1 MFPTLK
7 AIAKVVSKADVSA
20 CGLKPDQAHV
30 VIIPDPKPGMYGLFL
45 ANDILMVDY
54 GSAMSF
60 RTKYCNLG
68 FHKRVKV
75 GRWHAPCLK
84 ASAVPTAV
92 NKSCKI
98 IEPGIDNFDAPMLK
112 SGQAST
118 VLVS

>member
-68 FHKRVKV
+68 FHKRVKS
-75 GRWHAPCLK
+75 PCQ
-84 ASAVPTAV
+84 
-92 NKSCKI
+92 
-98 IEPGIDNFDAPMLK
+98 
-112 SGQAST
+112 SGQKKVWKSLGKLLTSSRWYSKREAS
-118 VLVS
+118 